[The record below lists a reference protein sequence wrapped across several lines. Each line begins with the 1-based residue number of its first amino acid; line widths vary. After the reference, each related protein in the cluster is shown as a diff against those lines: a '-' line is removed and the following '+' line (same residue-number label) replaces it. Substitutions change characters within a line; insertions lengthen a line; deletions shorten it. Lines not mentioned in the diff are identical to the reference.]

1 MCSSLVLIDLEGS
14 GGVVLP
20 IPPPQV
26 FVNTEQVLVPSDG
39 CSLRG
44 GLGEWGGGVVVHLDV
59 FTSLTGCTRSMTP
72 EKNVKASATP
82 ALQHWRIVERV

>member
-39 CSLRG
+39 CSLGG
-44 GLGEWGGGVVVHLDV
+44 GLGNGVGV
-59 FTSLTGCTRSMTP
+59 
-72 EKNVKASATP
+72 
-82 ALQHWRIVERV
+82 W